1 MFLCGRYLSQL
12 YGLIFQATAPCILFL
27 DEIDSITPK
36 RENASKDM
44 ERRIVAQLLTCMDG
58 GSLRILI
65 LTAYIYTAKYK
76 IYKFVVDIGIKNGFF
91 SKKQFIRDIREKEK
105 ISTVWDVCKNVV
117 YSFTLLRV
125 GLYNRYQRS
134 MYMLIF
140 MDIS

>member
-1 MFLCGRYLSQL
+1 MILCGRYLSEL

-91 SKKQFIRDIREKEK
+91 SKKQFIRDIRKKEK
-105 ISTVWDVCKNVV
+105 ISTVWDV
-117 YSFTLLRV
+117 L
-125 GLYNRYQRS
+125 
-134 MYMLIF
+134 
-140 MDIS
+140 